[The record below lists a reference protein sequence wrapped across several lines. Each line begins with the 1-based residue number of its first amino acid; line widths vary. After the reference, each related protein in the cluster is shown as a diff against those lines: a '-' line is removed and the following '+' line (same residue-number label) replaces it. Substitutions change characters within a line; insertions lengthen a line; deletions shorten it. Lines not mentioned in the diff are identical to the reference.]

1 MDIYKRLVR
10 LAKPHMNKFFLA
22 MLCMLVVGGL
32 TSALAFLVKPVLDDI
47 FMKKNALMLKWI
59 PVAVIAIYMLKGL
72 CNYVQIILMSFIG
85 QRVVADVRN
94 QLYRAIQRQSMSFFT
109 KNPTGVLMSR
119 ITNDVSSMQGTVSE
133 AVTSLLKD
141 SFTLACLIFVI
152 FYRDWQLA
160 LVAMVIFPLTIY
172 PIATFGRKM
181 RKVATRT
188 QVTMGTLT
196 TLLQETISGARIVK
210 AFGREDYECSRFSKE
225 NENLLKLTLK
235 AVSISAVS
243 SPFMEFLGGVGIAAI
258 IFYGGYQ
265 VIQGVS
271 TPGTFFS
278 FLAALLMLYEPIK
291 RLTNVNNT
299 IQQGIAGAQRVF
311 SIIDTVPEIQNR
323 TGAIP
328 LPVISNAIE
337 IRNVTFRYE
346 DAPVLNRIHLTVR
359 AGQAVAF
366 VGMSGGGKTTLVNL
380 IPRFYD
386 VSEGQILI
394 DGRDIRDVTIES
406 LRAQI
411 GMVTQQTI
419 LFNDTVRNNIV
430 YGDVGKT
437 EADVIRAAKAANAHN
452 FIMNLAQGYDTVIG
466 EQGTK
471 LSGGERQRISIARA
485 LLKDAPILVLDEA
498 TSSLDTEAEIEVQE
512 ALENLMRGR
521 TTLVIAHRLSTI
533 RNADRI
539 VVLVNGEI
547 VEEGTH
553 DALLEKKGEY
563 FRLYQ
568 MQFKNNDP
576 VKSSENPD
584 TVALSQQAPEA

>member
-1 MDIYKRLVR
+1 MDIYKRLIK
-10 LAKPHMNKFFLA
+10 LAKPHLPKFILA

-32 TSALAFLVKPVLDDI
+32 TSVLAFLVKPVLDDI
-47 FMKKNALMLKWI
+47 FMKKNAAMLKWI
-59 PVAVIAIYMLKGL
+59 PIAVVAIYMLKGL
-72 CNYVQIILMSFIG
+72 CTYVQTILMNFIG
-85 QRVVADVRN
+85 QRVVADIRN
-94 QLYRAIQRQSMSFFT
+94 RLYQVIQTQSMSFFT
-109 KNPTGVLMSR
+109 KNPTGILMSR
-119 ITNDVSSMQGTVSE
+119 ITNDVNSMQGAVSE

-141 SFTLACLIFVI
+141 SFTLICLMFVI

-160 LVAMVIFPLTIY
+160 LVAMVIFPVTIY

-181 RKVATRT
+181 RKLATRT
-188 QVTMGTLT
+188 QVTMGSLT

-210 AFGREDYECSRFSKE
+210 AFGREDYESSRFSRE

-235 AVSISAVS
+235 SVTISAVS

-278 FLAALLMLYEPIK
+278 FLAALILLYEPIK

-311 SIIDTVPEIQNR
+311 SIIDAVPEIRNKPE
-323 TGAIP
+323 AIP
-328 LPVISNAIE
+328 LLAISKAID

-346 DAPVLNRIHLTVR
+346 DTPVLKQINLTVR
-359 AGQAVAF
+359 AGEAVAF

-394 DGRDIRDVTIES
+394 DGRDIRDVTMES

-411 GMVTQQTI
+411 GIVTQQTI
-419 LFNDTVRNNIV
+419 LFNDTVRNNII
-430 YGDVGKT
+430 YGDVEKT
-437 EADVIRAAKAANAHN
+437 EADVIRAAKAANAHH
-452 FIMNLAQGYDTVIG
+452 FIMNLPDGYDTVIG

-512 ALENLMRGR
+512 ALENLMKGR

-553 DALLEKKGEY
+553 EALLDKKGEY

-568 MQFKNNDP
+568 MQFKNGDR
-576 VKSSENPD
+576 D
-584 TVALSQQAPEA
+584 

>member
-1 MDIYKRLVR
+1 MDIYKRLIK
-10 LAKPHMNKFFLA
+10 LAKPHLPKFILA

-47 FMKKNALMLKWI
+47 FMKKNAAMLKWI
-59 PVAVIAIYMLKGL
+59 PIAVVAIYMLKGL
-72 CNYVQIILMSFIG
+72 CTYVQTVLMNFIG
-85 QRVVADVRN
+85 QRVVADIRN
-94 QLYRAIQRQSMSFFT
+94 RLYQVIQTQSMSFFT
-109 KNPTGVLMSR
+109 KNQTGILMSR
-119 ITNDVSSMQGTVSE
+119 ITNDVNSMQGAVSE

-141 SFTLACLIFVI
+141 SFTLICLMFVI

-160 LVAMVIFPLTIY
+160 LVAMVIFPVTIY
-172 PIATFGRKM
+172 PIATFGRKI
-181 RKVATRT
+181 RKLATRT
-188 QVTMGTLT
+188 QVTMGSLT

-210 AFGREDYECSRFSKE
+210 AFGREDYESSRFSRE

-235 AVSISAVS
+235 SVTISAVS

-278 FLAALLMLYEPIK
+278 FLAALILLYEPIK

-311 SIIDTVPEIQNR
+311 SIIDAVPEIRNKPE
-323 TGAIP
+323 AIP
-328 LPVISNAIE
+328 LPAISKAID

-346 DAPVLNRIHLTVR
+346 DTPVLKQINLTVR
-359 AGQAVAF
+359 AGEAVAF

-394 DGRDIRDVTIES
+394 DGRDIRDVTMES

-411 GMVTQQTI
+411 GIVTQQTI
-419 LFNDTVRNNIV
+419 LFNDTVRNNII
-430 YGDVGKT
+430 YGDIEKT
-437 EADVIRAAKAANAHN
+437 EADVIRAAKAANAHH
-452 FIMNLAQGYDTVIG
+452 FIMNLPEGYDTVIG

-512 ALENLMRGR
+512 ALENLMKGR

-553 DALLEKKGEY
+553 EALLDKKGEY

-568 MQFKNNDP
+568 MQFKNGDR
-576 VKSSENPD
+576 D
-584 TVALSQQAPEA
+584 

>member
-1 MDIYKRLVR
+1 MDIYKRLIK
-10 LAKPHMNKFFLA
+10 LAKPHLPKFILA

-32 TSALAFLVKPVLDDI
+32 TSVLAFLVKPVLDDI
-47 FMKKNALMLKWI
+47 FMKKNAAMLKWI
-59 PVAVIAIYMLKGL
+59 PIAVVAIYMLKGL
-72 CNYVQIILMSFIG
+72 CTYVQTILMNFIG
-85 QRVVADVRN
+85 QRVVADIRN
-94 QLYRAIQRQSMSFFT
+94 RLYQVIQTQSMSFFT
-109 KNPTGVLMSR
+109 KNQTGILMSR
-119 ITNDVSSMQGTVSE
+119 ITNDVNSMQGAVSE

-141 SFTLACLIFVI
+141 SFTLICLMFVI
-152 FYRDWQLA
+152 FYRDWHLA

-181 RKVATRT
+181 RKLATRT
-188 QVTMGTLT
+188 QVTMGSLT

-210 AFGREDYECSRFSKE
+210 AFGREDYESSRFSRE

-235 AVSISAVS
+235 SVTISAVS

-278 FLAALLMLYEPIK
+278 FLAALILLYEPIK

-311 SIIDTVPEIQNR
+311 SIIDAVPEIRNKPE
-323 TGAIP
+323 AIP
-328 LPVISNAIE
+328 LPAISKAID

-346 DAPVLNRIHLTVR
+346 DTPVLKQINLTVR
-359 AGQAVAF
+359 AGEAVAF

-394 DGRDIRDVTIES
+394 DGRDIRDVTMES

-411 GMVTQQTI
+411 GIVTQQTI
-419 LFNDTVRNNIV
+419 LFNDTVRNNII
-430 YGDVGKT
+430 YGDVEKT
-437 EADVIRAAKAANAHN
+437 EADIIRAAKAANAHH
-452 FIMNLAQGYDTVIG
+452 FIMNLPDGYDTVIG

-512 ALENLMRGR
+512 ALENLMKGR

-539 VVLVNGEI
+539 VVLVSGEI

-553 DALLEKKGEY
+553 EALLDKKGEY

-568 MQFKNNDP
+568 MQFKNGDR
-576 VKSSENPD
+576 D
-584 TVALSQQAPEA
+584 